1 MHIAVSLCGEGSGH
15 ATRMSALCQQLA
27 GRHRVTVWCPEHTRE
42 FMRPLLPECRFE
54 SLPWIRTVYDGNRV
68 KIAATVR
75 ANAGTF
81 LRSGKLVGELA
92 RALDDLAADAVV
104 SDYEPF
110 LVLAARR
117 ARIPAIRFSNQAVI
131 DRHPALRLSWL
142 VAWLTNRLM
151 MPPAQAQVVSSFYN
165 GDVGAL
171 VRSELAGR
179 RGERENFVL
188 VYARHG
194 FAEQIL
200 PVLKAFPG
208 QEFRIFP
215 SDRHDFAQSL
225 AACRGVIAPAGHQ
238 LTSEAAHLGRPL
250 LAFPQENQYEQ
261 ELNARMLERSG
272 WGMRGRTD
280 HTLEDVDRFLRF
292 MPYFPLRRPD
302 RGVLFRFHDCTDL
315 AAERVEHL
323 LTAHQAGRR
332 QRPLRRSRRV
342 RLPRVAT

>member
-1 MHIAVSLCGEGSGH
+1 MHIAMSLSGEGSGH
-15 ATRMSALCQQLA
+15 ATRMTALCQQLA
-27 GRHRVTVWCPEHTRE
+27 ERHRVTIWCPEHTRE
-42 FMRPLLPECRFE
+42 LMRPRLPECQFK
-54 SLPWIRTVYDGNRV
+54 SLPWIKTVYEGNRV
-68 KIAATVR
+68 RIVATAR
-75 ANAGTF
+75 ANAGAF
-81 LRSGKLVGELA
+81 LRSGKLVSELA
-92 RALDDLAADAVV
+92 LALDDLAVDAVV

-110 LVLAARR
+110 LVQAARR
-117 ARIPAIRFSNQAVI
+117 ARIPAIHFNHQAVI

-171 VRSELAGR
+171 LRSELAGR
-179 RGERENFVL
+179 RVERENFVL
-188 VYARHG
+188 VYARRG
-194 FAEQIL
+194 FADQIL
-200 PVLKAFPG
+200 AVLQAFPG

-215 SDRHDFAQSL
+215 SDRYGFAQSL
-225 AACRGVIAPAGHQ
+225 AACQGVIAPAGHQ
-238 LTSEAAHLGRPL
+238 LTSEAVHLGRPL

-261 ELNARMLERSG
+261 QLNARMLERSG

-280 HTLEDVDRFLRF
+280 HALEDVDRFLKF

-302 RGVLFRFHDCTDL
+302 RGVFFRFHDCTDR
-315 AAERVEHL
+315 AAARVEHL

-342 RLPRVAT
+342 PLPRVAT